1 MLVGYSFGG
10 LNVRV
15 YNGLYPNEV
24 AGMVLVE
31 SAHEDE
37 PERAPKFYLAPSP
50 RRYLWFP
57 LHLLLQ
63 ASARI
68 GLLRL
73 MQPTRSN
80 VQNPSQQSPGL
91 IVAALQRQPKSV
103 ANRSTGIVM
112 PESYAQAR
120 AAAGLGDRPLIVL
133 TAGRPPSFGD
143 PEMDRQA
150 AAYQQVWIYQMQAQ
164 LAHVSSRGRQVV
176 VENSDHAIA
185 DREPDVVVA
194 AVREVVTELRREC
207 SGR

>member
-1 MLVGYSFGG
+1 VLVGYSFGG

-15 YNGLYPNEV
+15 YNGFFPNEV

-50 RRYLWFP
+50 PRYLWHP
-57 LHLLLQ
+57 LHVLLQ

-73 MQPTRSN
+73 TQPSRSN

-91 IVAALQRQPKSV
+91 ILAALERQPKSV

-120 AAAGLGDRPLIVL
+120 AAA
-133 TAGRPPSFGD
+133 
-143 PEMDRQA
+143 
-150 AAYQQVWIYQMQAQ
+150 YQQVWIHQMQAQ
-164 LAHVSSRGRQVV
+164 LAKLSSRGKQIV

-185 DREPDVVVA
+185 DREPAVVVA
-194 AVREVVTELRREC
+194 AVREVVTEIRGEPSER
-207 SGR
+207 